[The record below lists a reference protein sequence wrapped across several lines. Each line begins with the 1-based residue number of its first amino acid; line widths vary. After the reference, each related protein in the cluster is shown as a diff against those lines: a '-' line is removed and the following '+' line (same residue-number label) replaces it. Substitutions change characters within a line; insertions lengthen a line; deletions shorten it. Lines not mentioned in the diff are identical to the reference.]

1 MNQTCFAFTNGLPQ
15 EANGRVRTNNAE
27 DGDII
32 KYKSDG
38 RWKYSVVTGTTQK
51 CITVFDLEI
60 EVDEGQTR
68 FYRTYRIN
76 PITKCYLKDTRRIT
90 KIINVNYCI

>member
-38 RWKYSVVTGTTQK
+38 RWRYSVVTGTTQK
-51 CITVFDLEI
+51 CITVFDLEL

-68 FYRTYRIN
+68 FYRTNRIN
-76 PITKCYLKDTRRIT
+76 PITKCSLKDTRHIT

>member
-1 MNQTCFAFTNGLPQ
+1 MNQTCFAFTIGLPQ
-15 EANGRVRTNNAE
+15 EANGRVLTNNTEA
-27 DGDII
+27 GDII

-38 RWKYSVVTGTTQK
+38 RWRYSVVTGTTQK

-60 EVDEGQTR
+60 EVDEGQTQ
-68 FYRTYRIN
+68 FYRTNRIN
-76 PITKCYLKDTRRIT
+76 PITKGSLKDTRNIT